1 MMDSLLSWLGSL
13 IDPSSPAVYLIAFA
27 GGLLASFLPCSLS
40 SLPLVIS
47 YVGAGEKN
55 MGKAFRYS
63 LLFALGMSL
72 TYTVLASLALAL
84 GSLIGTTSRLWYL
97 VLAVLMLL
105 MGLQMLGVFTF
116 IPSSY
121 LQTRNTRRKAAGA
134 VLMGILSGVFSSPCS
149 TPVLVAILSVASLS
163 GSLAFSAAMLLCY
176 SAGCSVLSL
185 LAGTFTGFVS
195 SLSGRKGYAKAARA
209 VEILL
214 AAAILALSFYLFY
227 QAF

>member
-1 MMDSLLSWLGSL
+1 MIDSLLSWLGSL

-84 GSLIGTTSRLWYL
+84 GSLIGTASRLWYL

-116 IPSSY
+116 IPSGNRFCS
-121 LQTRNTRRKAAGA
+121 LIRNTCCKR
-134 VLMGILSGVFSSPCS
+134 
-149 TPVLVAILSVASLS
+149 AS
-163 GSLAFSAAMLLCY
+163 FSATVAPSRVMIP
-176 SAGCSVLSL
+176 
-185 LAGTFTGFVS
+185 S
-195 SLSGRKGYAKAARA
+195 SGNFRLVIRFKRVDFPAPFRPRRPYIFPASRFR
-209 VEILL
+209 LT
-214 AAAILALSFYLFY
+214 
-227 QAF
+227 